1 MSDLENAGAPVPVA
15 SGTRR
20 TWDFME
26 TMFVSLIAYVGS
38 GTYPRRHAGHEHR
51 SGHPEANFRTTTLA
65 VMCHSTIN
73 ISIFF
78 LLGLRG

>member
-26 TMFVSLIAYVGS
+26 TMFVSLIAYGV
-38 GTYPRRHAGHEHR
+38 
-51 SGHPEANFRTTTLA
+51 FTLA
-65 VMCHSTIN
+65 AGLTLDVMLIMSTGADTLKRT
-73 ISIFF
+73 SEPPH
-78 LLGLRG
+78 